1 MLVFKALEKLR
12 KHVNSKTLKIGL
24 VPTMGGLHKGHLSL
38 VEKAC
43 SENDLVVVSI
53 YINPTQFNDQNDLK
67 KYPSNLARDKAF
79 LSSFSK
85 NVVIYNPDNDEIYP
99 SGIKSN
105 SYDFGSI
112 ALHMEGKFRPGHFNG
127 VATVIEKLFK
137 DIRPSN
143 AYFGE
148 KDYQQIQ
155 IIKALNKSLKLGVKI
170 ISCST
175 EREKDGLAIST
186 RNKFLNPRQRSAA
199 KKIYFALR
207 ELKLKKTKTNFT
219 EMKRFFVNTV
229 EHSKDLKVEYFCIA
243 SIDDLIPVVKFQ
255 KLKKYR
261 IFVAVFAGE
270 TRLIDNEEIK
280 IFN

>member
-127 VATVIEKLFK
+127 VATVIEKLLK

-229 EHSKDLKVEYFCIA
+229 EHSKDLKVEYFYIA

-270 TRLIDNEEIK
+270 IRLIDNEEIK

>member
-1 MLVFKALEKLR
+1 MLVFKALEKL
-12 KHVNSKTLKIGL
+12 KKYVDSKTLKIGL

-43 SENDLVVVSI
+43 SDNDLVVVSI
-53 YINPTQFNDQNDLK
+53 YINPTQFNDQNDFK
-67 KYPSNLARDKAF
+67 NYPFDLETDKTF

-105 SYDFGSI
+105 SYNFGSI

-127 VATVIEKLFK
+127 VATVIEKLIK
-137 DIRPSN
+137 DIKPHN

-155 IIKALNKSLKLGVKI
+155 IIKALNKSLELGVKI

-199 KKIYFALR
+199 QKIYFALT
-207 ELKLKKTKTNFT
+207 ELKNAKKKFLD
-219 EMKRFFVNTV
+219 MKRFFINTV

-243 SIDDLIPVVKFQ
+243 SIDDLIPVEKFEKFQ
-255 KLKKYR
+255 KYR
-261 IFVAVFAGE
+261 IFVAVCAGNI
-270 TRLIDNEEIK
+270 RLIDNEEIK

>member
-53 YINPTQFNDQNDLK
+53 YVNPTQFNDQNDLK
-67 KYPSNLARDKAF
+67 KYPFNLTRDKAF

-127 VATVIEKLFK
+127 VATVIEKLLK
-137 DIRPSN
+137 DVRPIR

-229 EHSKDLKVEYFCIA
+229 EHSKDLKVEYFYIA
-243 SIDDLIPVVKFQ
+243 SIDDLVPVEIFEKF
-255 KLKKYR
+255 KKYR
-261 IFVAVFAGE
+261 IFAAVFAGNI
-270 TRLIDNEEIK
+270 RLIDNEEIN

>member
-1 MLVFKALEKLR
+1 MLVFKALENLK
-12 KHVNSKTLKIGL
+12 KYINSKSLKIGL

-67 KYPSNLARDKAF
+67 KYPFNLTRDKAF

-127 VATVIEKLFK
+127 VATVIEKLLK
-137 DIRPSN
+137 DIRPNN

-148 KDYQQIQ
+148 KDYQQMQ
-155 IIKALNKSLKLGVKI
+155 IIKALNKSLKLDVKI

-229 EHSKDLKVEYFCIA
+229 EHSKDLKVEYFCVA

-270 TRLIDNEEIK
+270 IRLIDNEEIK

>member
-1 MLVFKALEKLR
+1 MLVFKALEKLK
-12 KHVNSKTLKIGL
+12 KHLNSKSFKIGL
-24 VPTMGGLHKGHLSL
+24 VPTMGGLHQGHLSL
-38 VEKAC
+38 IKKAC
-43 SENDLVVVSI
+43 LDNEKVVVSI

-67 KYPSNLARDKAF
+67 KYPFNLARDKAF

-105 SYDFGSI
+105 SYKFGSI

-127 VATVIEKLFK
+127 VATVIEKLIK
-137 DIRPSN
+137 DIKPHN

-155 IIKALNKSLKLGVKI
+155 IIKALNNSLKLGVKI

-199 KKIYFALR
+199 MKIHFALQ
-207 ELKLKKTKTNFT
+207 ELKLKKKKKNFT
-219 EMKRFFVNTV
+219 EMKRFF
-229 EHSKDLKVEYFCIA
+229 Y
-243 SIDDLIPVVKFQ
+243 
-255 KLKKYR
+255 KYCR
-261 IFVAVFAGE
+261 
-270 TRLIDNEEIK
+270 T
-280 IFN
+280 

>member
-53 YINPTQFNDQNDLK
+53 YVNPTQFNDQNDLK
-67 KYPSNLARDKAF
+67 KYPFNLTRDKAF

-229 EHSKDLKVEYFCIA
+229 EHSKDLKVEYFYIA
-243 SIDDLIPVVKFQ
+243 SIDDLVPVEIFEKF
-255 KLKKYR
+255 KKYR
-261 IFVAVFAGE
+261 IFAAVFAGNI
-270 TRLIDNEEIK
+270 RLIDNEEIN

>member
-1 MLVFKALEKLR
+1 MLVFEDLEKLK

-38 VEKAC
+38 VKKAC

-67 KYPSNLARDKAF
+67 KYPFNLARDKAF

-85 NVVIYNPDNDEIYP
+85 NVVIYNPDNHEIYP

-127 VATVIEKLFK
+127 VATVIEKLLK

-155 IIKALNKSLKLGVKI
+155 IIKKLNKNLKLGVKLI
-170 ISCST
+170 NCPT
-175 EREKDGLAIST
+175 QREKDGLAIST

-207 ELKLKKTKTNFT
+207 ELKLKKTKKNFT
-219 EMKRFFVNTV
+219 EMKRFFINTV

-243 SIDDLIPVVKFQ
+243 SIDDLIPVEKFEKFQ
-255 KLKKYR
+255 KYR
-261 IFVAVFAGE
+261 IFVAVCAGNI
-270 TRLIDNEEIK
+270 RLIDNEEIK

>member
-53 YINPTQFNDQNDLK
+53 YVNPTQFNDQNDLK
-67 KYPSNLARDKAF
+67 KYPFNLTRDKAF

-127 VATVIEKLFK
+127 VATVIEKLLK
-137 DIRPSN
+137 DVRPIK

-148 KDYQQIQ
+148 KDYQQMQ
-155 IIKALNKSLKLGVKI
+155 IIKALNKSLKLDVKI

-229 EHSKDLKVEYFCIA
+229 EHSKDLKVEYFYIA
-243 SIDDLIPVVKFQ
+243 SIDDLVPVEIFEKF
-255 KLKKYR
+255 KKYR
-261 IFVAVFAGE
+261 IFAAVFAGNI
-270 TRLIDNEEIK
+270 RLIDNEEIN

>member
-1 MLVFKALEKLR
+1 MLVFKALEKL
-12 KHVNSKTLKIGL
+12 KKYVDSKTLKIGL

-43 SENDLVVVSI
+43 SDNDLVVVSI
-53 YINPTQFNDQNDLK
+53 YINPTQFNDENDFK
-67 KYPSNLARDKAF
+67 NYPFDLETDKTF

-85 NVVIYNPDNDEIYP
+85 NVVIYNPDNYEIYP

-127 VATVIEKLFK
+127 VATVIEKLLK

-207 ELKLKKTKTNFT
+207 ELKLKKKKKNFI

>member
-1 MLVFKALEKLR
+1 MLVFKALENLK
-12 KHVNSKTLKIGL
+12 KYINSKSLKIGL

-53 YINPTQFNDQNDLK
+53 YVNPTQFNDQNDLK
-67 KYPSNLARDKAF
+67 KYPFNLARDKAF

-127 VATVIEKLFK
+127 VATVIEKLLK
-137 DIRPSN
+137 DVRPIR

-229 EHSKDLKVEYFCIA
+229 EHSKDLKVEYFYIA
-243 SIDDLIPVVKFQ
+243 SIDDLVPVEIFEKF
-255 KLKKYR
+255 KKYR
-261 IFVAVFAGE
+261 IFAAVFAGNI
-270 TRLIDNEEIK
+270 RLIDNEEIN

>member
-1 MLVFKALEKLR
+1 
-12 KHVNSKTLKIGL
+12 
-24 VPTMGGLHKGHLSL
+24 MGGLHKGHLSL

-67 KYPSNLARDKAF
+67 KYPFNLTRDKAF

-85 NVVIYNPDNDEIYP
+85 NVIIYNPDNDEIYP

-127 VATVIEKLFK
+127 VATVIEKLLK
-137 DIRPSN
+137 DIRPNN

-207 ELKLKKTKTNFT
+207 ELKLKKTK
-219 EMKRFFVNTV
+219 
-229 EHSKDLKVEYFCIA
+229 
-243 SIDDLIPVVKFQ
+243 
-255 KLKKYR
+255 
-261 IFVAVFAGE
+261 
-270 TRLIDNEEIK
+270 K
-280 IFN
+280 ILPR

>member
-53 YINPTQFNDQNDLK
+53 YVNPTQFNDQNDLK
-67 KYPSNLARDKAF
+67 KYPFNLARDKAF

-127 VATVIEKLFK
+127 VATVIEKLLK
-137 DIRPSN
+137 DVRPIR

-229 EHSKDLKVEYFCIA
+229 EHSKDLKVEYFYIA
-243 SIDDLIPVVKFQ
+243 SIDDLVPVEIFEKF
-255 KLKKYR
+255 KKYR
-261 IFVAVFAGE
+261 IFAAVFAGNI
-270 TRLIDNEEIK
+270 RLIDNEEIN

>member
-127 VATVIEKLFK
+127 VATVIEKLLK

-155 IIKALNKSLKLGVKI
+155 IIKALNKSLKLDVKI

-229 EHSKDLKVEYFCIA
+229 EHSKDLKVEYFYIA

-270 TRLIDNEEIK
+270 IRLIDNEEIK

>member
-53 YINPTQFNDQNDLK
+53 YVNPTQFNDQNDLK
-67 KYPSNLARDKAF
+67 KYPFNLTRDKAF

-127 VATVIEKLFK
+127 VATVIEKFLK

-229 EHSKDLKVEYFCIA
+229 EHSKDLKVEYFYIA
-243 SIDDLIPVVKFQ
+243 SIDDLVPVEIFEKF
-255 KLKKYR
+255 KKYR
-261 IFVAVFAGE
+261 IFAAVFAGNI
-270 TRLIDNEEIK
+270 RLIDNEEIN

>member
-1 MLVFKALEKLR
+1 MLVFKALEKL
-12 KHVNSKTLKIGL
+12 KKYVDSKTLKIGL

-127 VATVIEKLFK
+127 VATVIEKLLK
-137 DIRPSN
+137 DVRPIK

-229 EHSKDLKVEYFCIA
+229 EHSKDLKVEYFYIA

-270 TRLIDNEEIK
+270 IRLIDNEEIK